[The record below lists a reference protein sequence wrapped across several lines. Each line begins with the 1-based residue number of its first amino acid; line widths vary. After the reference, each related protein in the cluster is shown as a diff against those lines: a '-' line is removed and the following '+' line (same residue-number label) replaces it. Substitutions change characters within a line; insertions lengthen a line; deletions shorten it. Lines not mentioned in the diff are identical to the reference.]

1 MTAQQALR
9 TAVIFAATFGA
20 AYFIYLILDV
30 LILFLISIIIALAIR
45 KPVKAVENRK
55 INRAVALLIVYGV
68 LVVVIVLLA
77 VVILPPAVRQFSAY
91 LTDEQ
96 SLVKQIVTAESR
108 IEALVE
114 DNTDLE
120 ITLPDEAA
128 IQTTVASTLRDLRA
142 RVPALA
148 GNFGSLLSNF
158 VLVFVIAG
166 YLILSL
172 DRTIASILEL
182 FPKQQHAEV
191 LRIIDEI
198 EQAVGGFVR
207 GSLLVATIVGILDF
221 GIMTLLRVPNA
232 GMLALIVATTTTIP
246 VIGGYIGAITAT
258 LLALLTS
265 PTDALI
271 ALAVILVVQQ
281 IENYL
286 LSPRIIESTVNL
298 NPVITIVSLLIGFA
312 VAGGIGA
319 LIAVPV
325 ASTVKIL
332 VHYLVIKPRIEQAA
346 VESVLD
352 AQAAG

>member
-1 MTAQQALR
+1 MSALQALR

-30 LILFLISIIIALAIR
+30 LILLLVGIILALAIR
-45 KPVKAVENRK
+45 KPVQALEKRK
-55 INRAVALLIVYGV
+55 INRVVALLIVYGIMMI
-68 LVVVIVLLA
+68 VIALLA
-77 VVILPPAVRQFSAY
+77 VVILPPAVRQFGNY

-114 DNTDLE
+114 DNTDLD
-120 ITLPDEAA
+120 ITLPDEVA
-128 IQTTVASTLRDLRA
+128 IQTTVSSTLRDLRA
-142 RVPALA
+142 RIPALA
-148 GNFGSLLSNF
+148 GNFGGLLSNF

-166 YLILSL
+166 YMTLSL

-182 FPKQQHAEV
+182 FPAHQHAEV

-221 GIMTLLRVPNA
+221 GIMTLLRIPNA
-232 GMLALIVATTTTIP
+232 GMLALIVAITTTIP

-258 LLALLTS
+258 LLALLNS

-281 IENYL
+281 VENYF

-298 NPVITIVSLLIGFA
+298 HPVLTIVSLLIGFA
-312 VAGGIGA
+312 VAGGVGA

-332 VHYLVIKPRIEQAA
+332 VHYLAIKPRIEQVAA
-346 VESVLD
+346 QP
-352 AQAAG
+352 APGA